1 MFKKIAALLL
11 TSSVMLP
18 GCYMEKNISYTRPE
32 EPLVKK
38 RTASQLIHYKSKH
51 RVKLTTKEVL
61 DLKDKVEKAQKIQ
74 DIRINI
80 VGPHLKSAGENSLT
94 KARINHLVRILDR
107 LGIPNSSIQ
116 ILDKINGA
124 ISQVKWEPEMVVI
137 EVEWYDRQA
146 LKSPGWGQVM
156 DGSVAPEGEENFGY
170 TTNHNLAQMVT
181 DPQDLIAGKDLKS
194 SDGQYNS
201 MSIERYQ
208 TDKIKAIKVERFDK
222 AQ

>member
-18 GCYMEKNISYTRPE
+18 GCYMEQDISYARPE

-38 RTASQLIHYKSKH
+38 RTVSQIIHYKSKH
-51 RVKLTTKEVL
+51 RIKLTTKEVL
-61 DLKDKVEKAQKIQ
+61 DLKDKVEQAQKIQ

-80 VGPHLKSAGENSLT
+80 VGPHLKSARENSLT

-107 LGIPNSSIQ
+107 LGVPSSSIQ

-124 ISQVKWEPEMVVI
+124 TSQMKWEPEMIVI

-146 LKSPGWGQVM
+146 LQSPGWNEIM
-156 DGSVAPEGEENFGY
+156 DGSGEPEGEENFGY
-170 TTNHNLAQMVT
+170 TTKHNFAQMVT
-181 DPQDLIAGKDLKS
+181 DPQDLIAGKDLKN

-208 TDKIKAIKVERFDK
+208 TNKIKAIKVEKFDQ